1 MFLENLGNEDVGN
14 IVDDGLWAELLD
26 DRKFFY
32 AVDDKDELIPIN
44 RKEKINQWK
53 PVGYSKDI
61 LMDSLDSYVGKHSP
75 KIMLNSKKETGIL
88 QSGIAVKATKNYT
101 GRIILKGTPN
111 VDVTVSFIFG
121 DDSEDR
127 ETITFKNV
135 SPDYTK
141 YDFSFNSKKENPDA
155 TLKITAKGEGSFK
168 IGAVS
173 LMPADNIDGFRSDVL
188 ALLKDLNSGIYR
200 WGGNF
205 ISGYDWRDGVGNPD
219 KRAPRYEYAWKCLE
233 DNDVG
238 TEEMIRFAE
247 LINVELSMTVN
258 TGFGDAFSAAQ
269 WVEYVN
275 GSTET
280 PMGKLREKNGHAE
293 PYNIKLWC
301 VGNESYGW
309 WQLGQIPLK
318 DHILKHNMFA
328 EKMLEIDPAIKLIA
342 SGASIEEMTVTENSF
357 RTSGKVIPEYDSE
370 TDWTGG
376 MLRNANNISYM
387 SEHFYCS
394 VTERFDLEK
403 VAYVTVEE
411 PLEDWTRRPAN
422 RIKSKAEHYQ
432 EYHKRIP
439 GSEKIPVYLD
449 EWAYYTNWVHP
460 TPTLGVTIGYARGLN
475 EIIRNSDLIKMAGFT
490 FATSCL
496 SFNDTEAAY
505 NTTGLLFKL
514 YQSQLGTIPVEIK
527 GNAPQP
533 QPKWPVGGDQPKE
546 NAGGN
551 TYPLDVIATMTEDKT
566 AVVLAIVNPTLETE
580 TIIFDFG
587 STTFS
592 EIGTQWTI
600 SGTSVE
606 AKNVLNQEAEV
617 KINESQIKSN
627 NKLTIEPATINL
639 IRYNI
644 VKLK

>member
-1 MFLENLGNEDVGN
+1 MKYRNQILNICILLLVINFTSCIHEKVTQKIIAKINIENTREPISKYIYGMFLENLGNEDVGN

-173 LMPADNIDGFRSDVL
+173 LMPADNIDGFRPDVL

-309 WQLGQIPLK
+309 WQLGTKFL
-318 DHILKHNMFA
+318 
-328 EKMLEIDPAIKLIA
+328 
-342 SGASIEEMTVTENSF
+342 
-357 RTSGKVIPEYDSE
+357 
-370 TDWTGG
+370 
-376 MLRNANNISYM
+376 
-387 SEHFYCS
+387 
-394 VTERFDLEK
+394 
-403 VAYVTVEE
+403 
-411 PLEDWTRRPAN
+411 
-422 RIKSKAEHYQ
+422 
-432 EYHKRIP
+432 
-439 GSEKIPVYLD
+439 
-449 EWAYYTNWVHP
+449 
-460 TPTLGVTIGYARGLN
+460 
-475 EIIRNSDLIKMAGFT
+475 
-490 FATSCL
+490 
-496 SFNDTEAAY
+496 
-505 NTTGLLFKL
+505 
-514 YQSQLGTIPVEIK
+514 
-527 GNAPQP
+527 
-533 QPKWPVGGDQPKE
+533 
-546 NAGGN
+546 
-551 TYPLDVIATMTEDKT
+551 
-566 AVVLAIVNPTLETE
+566 
-580 TIIFDFG
+580 
-587 STTFS
+587 
-592 EIGTQWTI
+592 
-600 SGTSVE
+600 
-606 AKNVLNQEAEV
+606 
-617 KINESQIKSN
+617 
-627 NKLTIEPATINL
+627 
-639 IRYNI
+639 
-644 VKLK
+644 